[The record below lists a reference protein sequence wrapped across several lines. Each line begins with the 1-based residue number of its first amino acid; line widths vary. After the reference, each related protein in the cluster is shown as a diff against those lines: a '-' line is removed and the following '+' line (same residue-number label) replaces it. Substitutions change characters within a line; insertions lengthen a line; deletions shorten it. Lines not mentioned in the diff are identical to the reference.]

1 MQLQAA
7 YRCLETVQ
15 LSGLLLAPGWPLQAR
30 LVLGFEVAVELVAP
44 LELRQAG
51 RVRVRQALGH
61 VAQDVVR
68 QPLWARRG
76 LGGCVGWGEQQR
88 QPPEKF

>member
-15 LSGLLLAPGWPLQAR
+15 LSALLLAPGCPLQAR
-30 LVLGFEVAVELVAP
+30 LVLSFEVAVELVAP
-44 LELRQAG
+44 AELGQAG
-51 RVRVRQALGH
+51 GVRVREALAH

-68 QPLWARRG
+68 QPLRARRG
-76 LGGCVGWGEQQR
+76 LGARVGRGEQQR